1 MTKFTFKILR
11 LWKQKRFIFYNRDYS
26 TLEVVE
32 LEFFTEDNG
41 ITDEDIQEISSLEIA
56 KFIMLGMDETTVT
69 RI

>member
-1 MTKFTFKILR
+1 LTKFTFKILR